1 MNEILSAMLQ
11 SVLSYLLPVLAVA
24 LTGFLVAKIKE
35 AWARAKVWNP
45 DVTELLEN
53 AAKFAVTAAEQAG
66 AAKLIDDKKTYAF
79 EVAEEWLG
87 LHGVI
92 IDIDMID
99 AAIEAA
105 VYKQFKQPNDGD

>member
-45 DVTELLEN
+45 DITELLEN

-66 AAKLIDDKKTYAF
+66 AAQLIDDKKKYAF
-79 EVAEEWLG
+79 EIAEQWLA
-87 LHGVI
+87 LHGVKLELG
-92 IDIDMID
+92 MID

-105 VYKQFKQPNDGD
+105 VYKQFNQPNDGD